1 MIQRGIGHA
10 ENPLIT
16 KACLCSKV
24 LETCLNAPRDLFFPI
39 TSVLRLNSMS
49 SFYAPE
55 DLREI

>member
-10 ENPLIT
+10 ENSLIT

-39 TSVLRLNSMS
+39 TSVLRLNGMS
-49 SFYAPE
+49 LFDAPE
-55 DLREI
+55 ELRDN